1 MRTDEE
7 LRAGFKTMR
16 ASNLATLG
24 RVLMKRNKTAEG
36 EKVLKEAYAAKPP
49 AATVAAIAKVLA
61 ESAKKAGDEAGQM
74 EYLTVLALSGRITA
88 DEQKDFDAVY
98 RKSHNGSLD
107 GVEAMLDARYAK
119 ENPRFAVTPADR
131 KAAPDQRAVLAENFT
146 GSG

>member
-1 MRTDEE
+1 
-7 LRAGFKTMR
+7 
-16 ASNLATLG
+16 
-24 RVLMKRNKTAEG
+24 
-36 EKVLKEAYAAKPP
+36 
-49 AATVAAIAKVLA
+49 
-61 ESAKKAGDEAGQM
+61 M